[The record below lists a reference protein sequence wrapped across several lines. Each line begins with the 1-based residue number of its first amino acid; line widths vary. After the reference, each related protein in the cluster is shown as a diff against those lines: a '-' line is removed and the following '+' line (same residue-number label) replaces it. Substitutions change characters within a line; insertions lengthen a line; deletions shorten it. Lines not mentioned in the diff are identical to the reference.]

1 MRNARAA
8 AAAAF
13 TCTALLAATACA
25 GSTPDGAAGKN
36 TDGRGP
42 FTLAMGKDTT
52 GKLQSKILDVWNKQH
67 PDEKVTLIELP
78 ESADEQRSTLVQN
91 FQARSDRFD
100 AVAMD
105 VVWTS
110 EFAARGWVRKLQA
123 GSLPVADMLPAAV
136 QTARYKGD
144 LYGAPMASAG
154 ALLFYRK
161 DLVGKAPTT
170 WKDLVGDCGI
180 AKKHH
185 MDCYAGQFAQYE
197 GLTVN
202 ASEAIN
208 SAGGSVYGPDGSV
221 TVDSAQAK
229 KGIDFLING
238 FRQGYI
244 PKKAI
249 TYKEEDGRRS
259 FQKGDLL
266 FLRNWP
272 YVYSLANTK
281 GSDTTI
287 AGKVGV
293 TSLPGADG
301 TGASTLGGAN
311 LALSTYSKHPKSVL
325 DFMAFMESP
334 EVQRVEVEDLSNAP
348 VLTELYTDRKLS
360 QSFPYLPALRQS
372 LLNARPRPQ
381 VPAYNDASLHIQRE
395 IYEALQGRKSSAEA
409 LHDLAKELKQ
419 VGSDS

>member
-8 AAAAF
+8 TAL
-13 TCTALLAATACA
+13 TCTVMLAVAGCA
-25 GSTPDGAAGKN
+25 GSTPGGSGSAGKD

-52 GKLQSKILDVWNKQH
+52 GKLQSKILDVWNKRH

-78 ESADEQRSTLVQN
+78 ESADEQRASMVQN
-91 FQARSDRFD
+91 FQAKSDRFD

-105 VVWTS
+105 VIWTA
-110 EFAARGWVRKLQA
+110 EFAARGWVQELPA
-123 GSLPVADMLPAAV
+123 ASLPVADMLPAAV
-136 QTARYKGD
+136 DTAKYRGR

-161 DLVGKAPTT
+161 DLVDKAPTT
-170 WKDLVGDCGI
+170 WKELVADCGI
-180 AKKHH
+180 AEKHG

-208 SAGGSVYGPDGSV
+208 SAGGSVYGSDGSV
-221 TVDSAQAK
+221 TVDSPEAK
-229 KGIDFLING
+229 KGIDFLVDG

-249 TYKEEDGRRS
+249 TYKEEEGRRS

-272 YVYSLANTK
+272 YVYSLANAK
-281 GSDTTI
+281 GSDTSI

-293 TSLPGADG
+293 APLPGADG

-311 LALSTYSKHPKSVL
+311 LAVSSYSRHRKSVL
-325 DFMAFMESP
+325 DFMAFVESP

-348 VLTELYTDRKLS
+348 VLTALYADKALS
-360 QSFPYLPALRQS
+360 RNFPYLPALRQS
-372 LLNARPRPQ
+372 LLKAHPRPQ
-381 VPAYNDASLHIQRE
+381 VPAYNDASLRIQRE
-395 IYEALQGRKSSAEA
+395 IYKALQGQKSSARA
-409 LHDLAKELKQ
+409 LADLAKELKQ
-419 VGSDS
+419 VDNG